1 MIHLNKYD
9 QVGRKKIFKLFE
21 IAIIFEENCR
31 ILKSIGVW
39 GEAPKIEDRVG
50 GYYDTPQWVHCEL

>member
-1 MIHLNKYD
+1 MIHLNRYD

-21 IAIIFEENCR
+21 IAIIFEKNCR

-39 GEAPKIEDRVG
+39 GEAPRIEEEYLLYV
-50 GYYDTPQWVHCEL
+50 